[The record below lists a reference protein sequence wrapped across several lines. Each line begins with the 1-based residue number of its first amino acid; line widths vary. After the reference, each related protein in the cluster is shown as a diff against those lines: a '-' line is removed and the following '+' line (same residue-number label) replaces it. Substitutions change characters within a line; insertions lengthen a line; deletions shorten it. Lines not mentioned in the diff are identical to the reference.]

1 MRPSFD
7 PGCAGPGIR
16 GAGPVF
22 AALIAVALAAA
33 PLQADSQ
40 TQTPAPSAAQTPTQ
54 TPAPSAAQTPTQTPA
69 PSAAQVPAQTP
80 APTQHQAPK
89 TGKTGATN
97 GAQKSAPAKAAGTPT
112 RYLPNR
118 FAGRAGIYYKTVWGV
133 DSLSVKLTESGQIIR
148 FAWRVLDA
156 ERAKP
161 LSNKE
166 AKPSLDD
173 PQAGVSLVVPTM
185 ENIGMLRQS
194 STPEEGKT
202 YWMAFSNKGR
212 LVKKGHRVNV
222 VIGQFHADGLAVD
235 E

>member
-1 MRPSFD
+1 MLSMM
-7 PGCAGPGIR
+7 
-16 GAGPVF
+16 
-22 AALIAVALAAA
+22 VALAAA
-33 PLQADSQ
+33 PARVRAD
-40 TQTPAPSAAQTPTQ
+40 APPQTPTTDQ
-54 TPAPSAAQTPTQTPA
+54 SSTPAKTVKTPVPPKAGQASTSGKAGGA
-69 PSAAQVPAQTP
+69 PS
-80 APTQHQAPK
+80 
-89 TGKTGATN
+89 
-97 GAQKSAPAKAAGTPT
+97 

-118 FAGRAGIYYKTVWGV
+118 FAGRAGIYYRTVWGV